1 MINNFTSKLILL
13 LACMAWAGTSVWAQA
28 DDGNLFIVDGIY
40 YKQIA
45 QGGEQY
51 VYVIENPLKYKGDIV
66 VPDWVTYDGTRY
78 KVLGIGDGSFKD
90 CTELTSISFEGKM
103 AFIGNYAFENCT
115 GLQDF
120 TCPTTYWY
128 WSGNQIGYRAFYGCH
143 FKTFTI
149 TNTSA
154 PGYDTKNPSY
164 TGGISYTSPDWFEK
178 YWMDGHYSVSL
189 SQYTT
194 LYVPAGHGLEYM
206 VESSS
211 SNLQQWQSYHFSK
224 IKEWGTEEWDNAMEF
239 MYDTI
244 PGLWQAFDD
253 IVLEG
258 MVRDMTDHAIAVLD
272 VYVDSLAR
280 AEGIE
285 PDFTLVQNAF
295 EVVDYSHR
303 GAESLRTYIFP
314 TIKPMIDDIYKC
326 LNLAEENF
334 IWLSVLRRE
343 YYDVKR
349 EYEREYESE
358 YQDYMDEYN
367 SIDWENLSDEELAES
382 KEAFDYWKE
391 DLEAWQEE
399 MQKDLA
405 QRRDGISNMYEE
417 MQTPAFE
424 AGSTMEAILSS
435 SNDVFEKAMWDFINE
450 FKAKIADGIHSVHD
464 DVNTTVSSC
473 YSLSGER
480 LAAPRKGV
488 NIMRDSKG
496 VTRKVLV
503 K

>member
-40 YKQIA
+40 YKQITEW
-45 QGGEQY
+45 GQY
-51 VYVIENPLKYKGDIV
+51 VYVMENPLKYKGDIV

-78 KVLGIGDGSFKD
+78 KVLGIGDSSFKD
-90 CTELTSISFEGKM
+90 CTELTSISFEGEM
-103 AFIGNYAFENCT
+103 GFIGNYAFENCT

-120 TCPTTYWY
+120 TCPTAYYWY
-128 WSGNQIGYRAFYGCH
+128 GSGNQIGYRAFYGCH

-164 TGGISYTSPDWFEK
+164 TGGISNTRPNWFENEWK
-178 YWMDGHYSVSL
+178 DGYYYVYL

-194 LYVPAGHGLEYM
+194 LYVPAGCGLDYM
-206 VESSS
+206 EESSYAD
-211 SNLQQWQSYHFSK
+211 LQQWQSYHFSK

-244 PGLWQAFDD
+244 PGYWQAFDMLQ
-253 IVLEG
+253 IE
-258 MVRDMTDHAIAVLD
+258 VRQMTLYTMDFLYG
-272 VYVDSLAR
+272 YVDSLAR

-285 PDFTLVQNAF
+285 PDFTPVQNAF
-295 EVVDYSHR
+295 KWGDYSHR
-303 GAESLRTYIFP
+303 GAESFIVPIIPSIKP
-314 TIKPMIDDIYKC
+314 TIDRIYN
-326 LNLAEENF
+326 LLILAEENCRK
-334 IWLSVLRRE
+334 LNDLRRE
-343 YYDVKR
+343 YYDIKR

-358 YQDYMDEYN
+358 YQRYMDEYN
-367 SIDWENLSDEELAES
+367 SIDWENLSDEELAQR
-382 KEAFDYWKE
+382 KEVFDYWKE
-391 DLEAWQEE
+391 NLARDQENIQE
-399 MQKDLA
+399 DLA
-405 QRRDGISNMYEE
+405 QRREGLSNMDE
-417 MQTPAFE
+417 E
-424 AGSTMEAILSS
+424 AGTAAYQAANIL
-435 SNDVFEKAMWDFINE
+435 DDIPYLGKETQDFINE
-450 FKAKIADGIHSVHD
+450 FKTEFADGIHPVHD

-480 LAAPRKGV
+480 LSAPQKGM
-488 NIMRDSKG
+488 NIIRMSDGTSK
-496 VTRKVLV
+496 KVLI